1 MCHKVLMYWS
11 PEKMIFSAKVYFGVS
26 SDAKINV
33 FRTYCSLR
41 RVLLQTRLVLM
52 LSYIF
57 AMLDV
62 SRVTFGWKY
71 FVYKLLWYNTFTKQ
85 ERKRIFDSMNK
96 VFIGKEIPKIHFI
109 LFLNNPQ

>member
-1 MCHKVLMYWS
+1 MYWS
-11 PEKMIFSAKVYFGVS
+11 PEKIIFSAKVYFGVS

-57 AMLDV
+57 AMVDV

-85 ERKRIFDSMNK
+85 ERNI
-96 VFIGKEIPKIHFI
+96 IKEIPKIYFI